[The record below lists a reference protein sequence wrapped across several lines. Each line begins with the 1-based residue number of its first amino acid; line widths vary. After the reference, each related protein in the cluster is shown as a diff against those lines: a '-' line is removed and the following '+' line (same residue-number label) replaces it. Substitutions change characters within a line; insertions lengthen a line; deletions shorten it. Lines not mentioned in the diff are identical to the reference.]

1 MSTGLFLTLLLLLGF
16 LCQWAAW
23 RLRLPA
29 ILLLLAAG
37 ITLGPGLGWLDPD
50 ALLGEFL
57 FPLVSMGVA
66 LILFE
71 GSLTLRFGEIR
82 GLGPTILR
90 LVSVGAVVT
99 MLGLATAAHLLADL
113 AWPVA
118 LLFGALTCVTGP
130 TVIMPMLRAVRPNER
145 ISNILRWEG
154 IIIDPIG
161 ALLAVLVLEAL
172 MLGHGNGG
180 WGVFAWTVAS
190 GAVVGVAG
198 AWVLATVLRRQWLPE
213 YLHNYGTLA
222 WVLVAYAASNLLAH
236 ESGLLAVTVMGMV
249 LANLRGVDVEHIQL
263 FKEHLSTLI
272 ISMLFIVLAA
282 RLQWPGLPLLGTGLL
297 VLAAAMLVVRPL
309 AVLLSTVGGTMRW
322 PERAL
327 LAWIAPRGIVAAAVS
342 ALFALRMEAD
352 DPVAAQTLVS
362 LTFLIIIGTVLVQSA
377 TARPLAQWLKVTAP
391 SPRQV
396 LVVGSSPVARAIGQ
410 ALDKA
415 GFRTLLADD
424 DWSGLAAARLAGLKT
439 FYGNPASEHA
449 ERTVDFNAFGWLLA
463 MSTRGEMNTLACVRF
478 RPEFGPGRVLRLR
491 VLAPGEAP
499 RQALAAPIQAP
510 ALFAEGI
517 THGELDK
524 RLAAGWKIKTTKLG
538 EEFGWEHFAARYDE
552 PPLRLFAISD
562 RDRLMFETQDVP
574 LEPKAGW
581 VVGALVDPAT
591 ERDERRPADAPEG
604 SGGDEASTRT
614 DAAGKLDA

>member
-50 ALLGEFL
+50 AMLGEFL
-57 FPLVSMGVA
+57 FPLVSIGVA

-71 GSLTLRFGEIR
+71 GSLTLRLGEIR

-90 LVSVGAVVT
+90 LVSVGALVT
-99 MLGLATAAHLLADL
+99 MGGLAVAAHYLAGL
-113 AWPVA
+113 TWPVA
-118 LLFGALTCVTGP
+118 LLFGAVTCVTGP

-180 WGVFAWTVAS
+180 WGVFVWTVAS
-190 GAVVGVAG
+190 GAVIGTTG

-222 WVLVAYAASNLLAH
+222 WVLVAYAASDLLAH

-249 LANLRGVDVEHIQL
+249 LANMRGLDVEHIL
-263 FKEHLSTLI
+263 SFKEHLSTLI

-309 AVLLSTVGGTMRW
+309 AVLLSTLGGTTHW

-342 ALFALRMEAD
+342 ALFALRMEAT

-362 LTFLIIIGTVLVQSA
+362 LTFLLIIGTVLVQSA
-377 TARPLAQWLKVTAP
+377 TSRPLARLLKVTAP
-391 SPRQV
+391 SPTQV

-410 ALDKA
+410 AVDKA
-415 GFRTLLADD
+415 GFRVLLADD

-491 VLAPGEAP
+491 VLAQGEAP
-499 RQALAAPIQAP
+499 RQALASPIQAP
-510 ALFAEGI
+510 AMFAEGI
-517 THGELDK
+517 THGELEK
-524 RLAAGWKIKTTKLG
+524 RFSAGWQIKTTKLG
-538 EEFGWEHFAARYDE
+538 DEFGWDDLVAQYGE
-552 PPLRLFAISD
+552 PPLRLFGISD
-562 RDRLMFETQDVP
+562 RGRLMFETEDVP
-574 LEPKAGW
+574 LEPRAGW
-581 VVGALVDPAT
+581 VVAALVDPGT
-591 ERDERRPADAPEG
+591 RREAPGPAQ
-604 SGGDEASTRT
+604 ASTNGGE
-614 DAAGKLDA
+614 AGKLGQ

>member
-1 MSTGLFLTLLLLLGF
+1 MSTALFLTLLLLLGF

-50 ALLGEFL
+50 AMLGEFL
-57 FPLVSMGVA
+57 FPMVSMGVA

-90 LVSVGAVVT
+90 LVSVGALVT
-99 MLGLATAAHLLADL
+99 MLGLATAAHFLADL

-222 WVLVAYAASNLLAH
+222 WVLVAYAASDLLAH

-249 LANLRGVDVEHIQL
+249 LANLRGLDVEHIL
-263 FKEHLSTLI
+263 SFKEHLSTLI

-282 RLQWPGLPLLGTGLL
+282 RLQWPGLPMLGTGLL

-309 AVLLSTVGGTMRW
+309 SVLLSTLGGTTTWR
-322 PERAL
+322 ERAL
-327 LAWIAPRGIVAAAVS
+327 MAWIAPRGIVAAAIS
-342 ALFALRMEAD
+342 ALFALRMEGD
-352 DPVAAQTLVS
+352 DPAAAQTLVS
-362 LTFLIIIGTVLVQSA
+362 LTFLLIIGTVLVQSA
-377 TARPLAQWLKVTAP
+377 TSRPLARWLQVSAP

-415 GFRTLLADD
+415 GFRTLLADE
-424 DWSGLAAARLAGLKT
+424 DWSGLAAARLAGLNT

-478 RPEFGPGRVLRLR
+478 RPEFGVGRVLRLR

-510 ALFAEGI
+510 ALFSEGL

-524 RLAAGWKIKTTKLG
+524 RLAAGWKI
-538 EEFGWEHFAARYDE
+538 
-552 PPLRLFAISD
+552 
-562 RDRLMFETQDVP
+562 
-574 LEPKAGW
+574 
-581 VVGALVDPAT
+581 
-591 ERDERRPADAPEG
+591 
-604 SGGDEASTRT
+604 
-614 DAAGKLDA
+614 

>member
-1 MSTGLFLTLLLLLGF
+1 MSTGLFITLLLLLGF

-50 ALLGEFL
+50 AMLGEFL
-57 FPLVSMGVA
+57 FPMVSMGVA

-90 LVSVGAVVT
+90 LVSVGAIVT
-99 MLGLATAAHLLADL
+99 MLGLAVAAHYLAGL

-180 WGVFAWTVAS
+180 WGVFAWTVVS
-190 GAVVGVAG
+190 GAVIGVAG
-198 AWVLATVLRRQWLPE
+198 AWVLASVLRRQWLPE

-222 WVLVAYAASNLLAH
+222 WVLVAYAASDLLAH

-249 LANLRGVDVEHIQL
+249 LANMRGLDVEHIL
-263 FKEHLSTLI
+263 SFKEHLSTLI
-272 ISMLFIVLAA
+272 ISMLFIILAA
-282 RLQWPGLPLLGTGLL
+282 RLQWPGLPMLGTGLL

-309 AVLLSTVGGTMRW
+309 AVLLSTLGGTTHW

-342 ALFALRMEAD
+342 ALFALRMEEQ

-362 LTFLIIIGTVLVQSA
+362 LTFLLIIGTVLVQSA
-377 TARPLAQWLKVTAP
+377 TSRPLARLLKVTAP
-391 SPRQV
+391 SPTQV

-415 GFRTLLADD
+415 GFRTLLADE

-510 ALFAEGI
+510 ALFEEGI

-538 EEFGWEHFAARYDE
+538 EEFGWDEFVASYAE
-552 PPLRLFAISD
+552 PPLRLFAIND
-562 RDRLMFETQDVP
+562 RDRLMFETEDMP
-574 LEPKAGW
+574 LEPRAGW

-591 ERDERRPADAPEG
+591 RREPPAEAG
-604 SGGDEASTRT
+604 ASTNEGG
-614 DAAGKLDA
+614 AGKLAP